1 MNNNY
6 FFRNKVYIVI
16 MLGTISLFFILGHVK
31 IGGILLFGYLNFLL
45 YKFKSSKVK
54 NDEWEKFIEDF
65 SAKMDIYSKNLL
77 IKSPFPLVIAENTGD
92 ILWYNKKFLEIFE
105 KGEFIARNLKDI
117 INDTNINKILNGEK
131 EVFKYVNIKNKYYN
145 IFANTSENQG
155 TNGKDNSSIIFYFC
169 DVTHEVELMR
179 EIKEN
184 NHTIMLIDVDNLDDV
199 LKTTEED
206 NAVLLAAEIERTIK
220 NYAQSLNS
228 MIIKYSSSRYV
239 VVSYYKDIQEEM
251 NKNFDILDDIRE
263 INYGNKLTVTL
274 SVGVGI
280 GGETPLQNYEFATS
294 AKDLALSRGGDQVVV
309 KNKDNLQFYGGK
321 TKEFEK
327 RTKVRARVIAHALV
341 NLINESS
348 NIFIMGH
355 VSPDIDALGAAIG
368 IRSVVTTLGK
378 RGRIILDGANTG
390 IENAIDRIKK
400 NNLYDETFISSEGAI
415 NSHDKNSLL
424 ILVDVNSK
432 EYVQSKEVLKHIDRV
447 VIIDHHRKSTEA
459 VEDALLSYIEPYAS
473 STCELVTEMLQYMIE
488 SPKKNISPLE
498 AEMMLAGIYIDTKN
512 FYFKTGVR
520 TFEAAAYLRQLGA
533 DIIDVKKMFA
543 GHLETYIKKAEI
555 MSLAEVKDDIAIAI
569 CPPDINDNILVAQA
583 ADELL
588 NITGVQA
595 SFVIAKINDSVFIS
609 ARSFGDINV
618 QVILETLGGGGHMT
632 MAGTKLQNI
641 SIEDAKEKLQN
652 AIYEY
657 LGEGE

>member
-1 MNNNY
+1 MDNNY

-31 IGGILLFGYLNFLL
+31 IGGILLFCYLNFLL
-45 YKFKSSKVK
+45 YKSKSAKVK

-65 SAKMDIYSKNLL
+65 SSKMDIYSKNLL

-105 KGEFIARNLKDI
+105 KGEFIARNLRDI

-131 EVFKYVNIKNKYYN
+131 EIFKYVNIKNKYYN
-145 IFANTSENQG
+145 IFANTSEDQG
-155 TNGKDNSSIIFYFC
+155 TSTKSNKSIIFYFC
-169 DVTHEVELMR
+169 DVTHEVELMK
-179 EIKEN
+179 EIKKN

-206 NAVLLAAEIERTIK
+206 KAVLLSAEIERTIK
-220 NYAQSLNS
+220 NYAQSLNA

-239 VVSYYKDIQEEM
+239 VVAYYKDIQEEM

-274 SVGVGI
+274 SIGVGVS
-280 GGETPLQNYEFATS
+280 GETPLQNYEFATS

-309 KNKDNLQFYGGK
+309 KNRDNLQFYGGK

-348 NIFIMGH
+348 NVYIMGH
-355 VSPDIDALGAAIG
+355 VSPDIDAIGAAIG
-368 IRSVVTTLGK
+368 IRSVVKTLGK
-378 RGRIILDGANTG
+378 RGKIILDEVNTG
-390 IENAIDRIKK
+390 IENAVYRIKK

-432 EYVQSKEVLKHIDRV
+432 DYIQSSKVLAHIDRV

-543 GHLETYIKKAEI
+543 GHLDTYIKKAEI
-555 MSLAEVKDDIAIAI
+555 MSLAEVKDDIAIAT
-569 CPPDINDNILVAQA
+569 CPPDIKDNILVAQA

-595 SFVIAKINDSVFIS
+595 SFVIAKINDDVFIS

-641 SIEDAKEKLQN
+641 SMKDAKKKLQN
-652 AIYEY
+652 AIYKY

>member
-1 MNNNY
+1 M
-6 FFRNKVYIVI
+6 
-16 MLGTISLFFILGHVK
+16 
-31 IGGILLFGYLNFLL
+31 
-45 YKFKSSKVK
+45 K

-65 SAKMDIYSKNLL
+65 SSKMDIYSKNLL

-105 KGEFIARNLKDI
+105 KGEFIARNLRDI

-131 EVFKYVNIKNKYYN
+131 EIFKYVNIKNKYYN
-145 IFANTSENQG
+145 IFANTSEDQG
-155 TNGKDNSSIIFYFC
+155 TSTKSNKSIIFYFC
-169 DVTHEVELMR
+169 DVTHEVELMK
-179 EIKEN
+179 EIKKN

-206 NAVLLAAEIERTIK
+206 KAVLLSAEIERTIK
-220 NYAQSLNS
+220 NYAQSLNA

-239 VVSYYKDIQEEM
+239 VVAYYKDIQEEM

-274 SVGVGI
+274 SIGVGVS
-280 GGETPLQNYEFATS
+280 GETPLQNYEFATS

-309 KNKDNLQFYGGK
+309 KNRDNLQFYGGK

-348 NIFIMGH
+348 NVYIMGH
-355 VSPDIDALGAAIG
+355 VSPDIDAIGAAIG
-368 IRSVVTTLGK
+368 IRSVVKTLGK
-378 RGRIILDGANTG
+378 RGKIILDEVNTG
-390 IENAIDRIKK
+390 IENAVYRIKK

-432 EYVQSKEVLKHIDRV
+432 DYIQSSKVLAHIDRV

-459 VEDALLSYIEPYAS
+459 VEDAILSYIEPYAS

-543 GHLETYIKKAEI
+543 GHLDTYIKKAEI
-555 MSLAEVKDDIAIAI
+555 MSLAEVKDDIAIAT
-569 CPPDINDNILVAQA
+569 CPPDIKDNILVAQA

-595 SFVIAKINDSVFIS
+595 SFVIAKINDDVFIS

-641 SIEDAKEKLQN
+641 SMKDAKEKLQN
-652 AIYEY
+652 AIYKY